1 MTRYLGVVLVAIA
14 SLLTA
19 PRPALAQDPPLVLVP
34 GVRSNGT
41 TWNDAQSRFNRQ
53 LTVTVYNPSLMNWR
67 ALFPDQAT
75 QLQQKL
81 PGIAGVPVVVGHS
94 NGGIVARE
102 WSKIRPVK
110 GLLTLSSPNQGAPRH
125 GIKAGRAGGAGAART
140 AS

>member
-1 MTRYLGVVLVAIA
+1 MTRYLGLVLVAIV

-41 TWNDAQSRFNRQ
+41 TWNDAQSRFSRQ

-81 PGIAGVPVVVGHS
+81 PGIPGVPVGM
-94 NGGIVARE
+94 
-102 WSKIRPVK
+102 P
-110 GLLTLSSPNQGAPRH
+110 
-125 GIKAGRAGGAGAART
+125 GRATPRVFGRSRNSFATAATGTWPSMR
-140 AS
+140 